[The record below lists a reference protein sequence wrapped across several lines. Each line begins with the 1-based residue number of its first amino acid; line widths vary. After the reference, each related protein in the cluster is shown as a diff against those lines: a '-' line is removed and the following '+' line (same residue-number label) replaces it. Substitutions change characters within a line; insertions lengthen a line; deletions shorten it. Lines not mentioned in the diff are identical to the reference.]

1 MASSSGRCDE
11 SSCLVLGGGGV
22 SGGRALWLSGLF
34 MILLRSVLSILCEEL
49 VVTLEGGNV
58 TLSAIEL
65 V

>member
-1 MASSSGRCDE
+1 MFLLGAQGR
-11 SSCLVLGGGGV
+11 GV

-58 TLSAIEL
+58 TLSATEL